1 MAVTL
6 ARLFANTEKNYKI
19 RLLAGQKGMKS
30 LVRWVHMVEDSEV
43 PGFLHGNELIMTTG
57 IAHGGSGWLVEFVK
71 SLRKHGA
78 IGLILNVGPY
88 IKEIPASVTQYCD
101 DNGFPLFTVPWE
113 IHLIDVTFD
122 FCHRIIEN
130 EEHETDTASAFRN
143 LIFTP
148 GNKNAYVQPLG
159 KGGFHNRGEYTLMLI
174 QAVKNEKLI
183 LGDEWNNLKFGL
195 QSVLRYVDKPICIF
209 DQENYLVI
217 IASGI
222 HWSQMEGYGK
232 LIEKELFPEEEVQ
245 LFIGISDTVMGYNEL
260 HFCYRQAVTSVST
273 AKLLRKETVKYQDT
287 GIYKLLYAVEETGVL
302 KRYLSDT
309 LWDIREYDSLHNTD
323 FENTLKVYLENNGS
337 IQKVSVIMNVHRNTV
352 NYKMKSI
359 REIFGLKMDYDDIAR
374 LWLAFNIKKITSE

>member
-1 MAVTL
+1 
-6 ARLFANTEKNYKI
+6 
-19 RLLAGQKGMKS
+19 
-30 LVRWVHMVEDSEV
+30 
-43 PGFLHGNELIMTTG
+43 
-57 IAHGGSGWLVEFVK
+57 
-71 SLRKHGA
+71 
-78 IGLILNVGPY
+78 
-88 IKEIPASVTQYCD
+88 
-101 DNGFPLFTVPWE
+101 
-113 IHLIDVTFD
+113 
-122 FCHRIIEN
+122 
-130 EEHETDTASAFRN
+130 
-143 LIFTP
+143 
-148 GNKNAYVQPLG
+148 
-159 KGGFHNRGEYTLMLI
+159 MLI

-195 QSVLRYVDKPICIF
+195 QSVFRYVDKPICIF

-245 LFIGISDTVMGYNEL
+245 LFIGISDTVIGYNEL

-309 LWDIREYDSLHNTD
+309 LWDIREYDALHNTD

-337 IQKVSVIMNVHRNTV
+337 IQKVSMIMNVHRNTV

-374 LWLAFNIKKITSE
+374 LWLAFNIKKITAE